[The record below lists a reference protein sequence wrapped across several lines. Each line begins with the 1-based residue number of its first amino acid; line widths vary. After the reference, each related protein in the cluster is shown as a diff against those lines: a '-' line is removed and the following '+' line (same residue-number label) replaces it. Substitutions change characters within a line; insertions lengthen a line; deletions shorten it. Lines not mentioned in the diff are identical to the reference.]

1 MQVENRF
8 SAVTRLG
15 NRTDR
20 DLQEISAYKQKDKKE
35 TKPTDAEGMAW
46 RGSRGAMSGTQA
58 EEGNP

>member
-35 TKPTDAEGMAW
+35 T
-46 RGSRGAMSGTQA
+46 
-58 EEGNP
+58 NPQMLKV